1 MVLLLGLLGHCYREQ
16 RLLANVLL
24 VEEERAVDRVYL
36 YRGAELRRVSLL
48 RQGRW
53 QLHCGSTR
61 RHRTAKQILLYY
73 SLLVMT
79 TDNHNLLVGAHNLT
93 LHRLP
98 IQLSVMIDLHGLL
111 GIRSVHKHH
120 LSMARLNHLKYS
132 CPTL

>member
-1 MVLLLGLLGHCYREQ
+1 MVLLLRLLGHCYREQ
-16 RLLANVLL
+16 RLLADVLL

-48 RQGRW
+48 RQGRG
-53 QLHCGSTR
+53 QLHRGSTR

-79 TDNHNLLVGAHNLT
+79 TDDHNSLVGTDNLT

-98 IQLSVMIDLHGLL
+98 I
-111 GIRSVHKHH
+111 
-120 LSMARLNHLKYS
+120 
-132 CPTL
+132 